1 MTDRSDAGPT
11 ERHPPG
17 SPTLSPLS
25 ELVDRVLARH
35 GYELTRAVETV
46 DAAVPGFGGLFDPNT
61 STGDLRTALESV
73 LAGEVPPAEPP
84 ALAGD
89 RLVLYVDGSSRGNP
103 GPAGAG
109 AVLVDGAETPP
120 GEVGIDPD
128 LPTLAELGRPV
139 GSNAGNNVAEYA
151 ALHLGLDAVSRWYPD
166 TPLEV
171 RIDSMTVVRS
181 VWGDED
187 PHPGCDG
194 YAAAIRE
201 LLARV
206 PSHEWTHL
214 ADHHPNP
221 ADALATV
228 GADFAALGP

>member
-1 MTDRSDAGPT
+1 MT
-11 ERHPPG
+11 ERLPAE
-17 SPTLSPLS
+17 TCSPLA

-35 GYELTRAVETV
+35 GYELTRTV
-46 DAAVPGFGGLFDPNT
+46 TTIDAAVPGFGGLFDPNT
-61 STGDLRTALESV
+61 SAGELRTALESV
-73 LAGEVPPAEPP
+73 LASDVAAPDLPP
-84 ALAGD
+84 LRGD

-109 AVLVDGAETPP
+109 AVLVDGADTPP
-120 GEVGIDPD
+120 GEVRIDPD
-128 LPTLAELGRPV
+128 IGTLVELGRPV
-139 GSNAGNNVAEYA
+139 GSNAGNNTAEYA

-181 VWGDED
+181 VWGDEA

-194 YAAAIRE
+194 YAAAITD
-201 LLARV
+201 LLAGV
-206 PSHEWTHL
+206 PTHEWTHL
-214 ADHHPNP
+214 ADHDPNP

-228 GADFAALGP
+228 GADVAALGP

>member
-1 MTDRSDAGPT
+1 MTDRPDAGRT
-11 ERHPPG
+11 ERRPPG
-17 SPTLSPLS
+17 SPTLSPLA

-61 STGDLRTALESV
+61 STGDRRTALESV
-73 LAGEVPPAEPP
+73 LAGDVPAPEPP
-84 ALAGD
+84 S
-89 RLVLYVDGSSRGNP
+89 LVGERVVCYVDGSSRGNP

-109 AVLVDGAETPP
+109 AVLVDGTHTPP
-120 GEVGIDPD
+120 GEVGIAPD

-151 ALHLGLDAVSRWYPD
+151 ALHLGLDAVSRWYPEV
-166 TPLEV
+166 PLEV

-181 VWGDED
+181 VWGDEE
-187 PHPGCDG
+187 PHPGCGG
-194 YAAAIRE
+194 YVEAITD
-201 LLARV
+201 LLSRI
-206 PSHEWTHL
+206 PDHEWTHL

-228 GADFAALGP
+228 GADIAALGP